1 MAVERRLISDK
12 GKTCFGESVWRF
24 VTLLDRLHHFKLGK
38 AGIVFFFFI
47 FLSTIFRLMILFVV
61 VVVVVEK
68 RSIAKVFLIK

>member
-12 GKTCFGESVWRF
+12 GKTCLGESVWRF

-38 AGIVFFFFI
+38 AGIVFFLI